1 MRRFIVPG
9 ALFALT
15 FAVVGASSAIAQGPP
30 KFAYINSDVI
40 MSQAPG
46 LAQLEADLKKVLD
59 PLEKRM
65 VLMQDSLRMA
75 IEDFNKTEATL
86 SVAARA
92 ERRDAL
98 QKKQAGW
105 EVEAGQIQQKVVDA
119 RAAASRP
126 LMQMFK
132 TVIDEIRAED
142 GYTFIFDVGSEGQGI
157 VAADKNLD
165 ISDKV
170 LARLRT
176 AAAKAA
182 ASRPAATPA
191 GPPRGPVGSATS
203 PVRPTTPPPTPP
215 PPAR

>member
-1 MRRFIVPG
+1 MRRFIVPV

-15 FAVVGASSAIAQGPP
+15 FAVVGASSAIVQGPS
-30 KFAYINSDVI
+30 KFAYINSDLI

-46 LAQLEADLKKVLD
+46 LAQIEADLKKVLD

-65 VLMQDSLRMA
+65 RAMQDSNAALVAEYR
-75 IEDFNKTEATL
+75 KTEATL
-86 SVAARA
+86 TPAARL
-92 ERRDAL
+92 ERTESYEKRS
-98 QKKQAGW
+98 AGW
-105 EVEAGQIQQKVVDA
+105 TVEAEQIQQKVMDA

-126 LMQMFK
+126 LMQLFK

-142 GYTFIFDVGSEGQGI
+142 GYTFIFDVGGEGQGI

-182 ASRPAATPA
+182 ASKPAAAPTGPA
-191 GPPRGPVGSATS
+191 RGPVGTGTN